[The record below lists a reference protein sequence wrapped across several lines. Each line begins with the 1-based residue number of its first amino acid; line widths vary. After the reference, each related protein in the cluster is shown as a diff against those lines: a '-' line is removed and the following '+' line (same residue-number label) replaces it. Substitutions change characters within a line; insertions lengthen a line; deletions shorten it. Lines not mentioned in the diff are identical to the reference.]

1 MFAAMRPRNSC
12 LIRMPSGTMAFLTIL
27 LTGMGGHHAPSKETL
42 EAEASGMRST
52 VVGGRRVVVVA
63 GERRTCC
70 NRWADSARNHS
81 R

>member
-1 MFAAMRPRNSC
+1 
-12 LIRMPSGTMAFLTIL
+12 
-27 LTGMGGHHAPSKETL
+27 MGGLHHVAREASI

-63 GERRTCC
+63 GERRIRG
-70 NRWADSARNHS
+70 NRGTGSGYADTEHWSESRNNS